1 VKRVECIEG
10 CDLDLIPDL
19 KDGVL
24 DGRWLVDVEALANS
38 LFDADLE
45 DRVYRPKAGD
55 HLFYIGSA
63 KRKDEDISFFA
74 LVRNVKPIT
83 KHILF
88 KKYKLAGRYVLRL
101 SNASEVGE
109 SLGGLYAQLEEE
121 AYRGI

>member
-1 VKRVECIEG
+1 MDVGWWMSRPWLTPCSMQISR
-10 CDLDLIPDL
+10 I
-19 KDGVL
+19 GVY
-24 DGRWLVDVEALANS
+24 G
-38 LFDADLE
+38 
-45 DRVYRPKAGD
+45 PKAGD

-74 LVRNVKPIT
+74 LVRNLKPIT

-88 KKYKLAGRYVLRL
+88 KKYKVAGRCVLML

-109 SLGGLYAQLEEE
+109 SLRGLYTQLEEE